1 MSESKRK
8 GVSRRDVLK
17 TAAVLGLGG
26 VVGLPNLV
34 RGANLKE
41 IKVGYQLG
49 AQLHQWMYPLGKE
62 KKLYEEA
69 GFSIKGQEYA
79 SVGIMAQHLAVNEM
93 DFGLMGLTA
102 VMLAKAQG
110 SDVVIVGTQNQGG
123 SALVVAPEIK
133 KFEDLKNLP
142 VGHTGVGAVQHA
154 LLTQMTTKFNTPVKM
169 VTVKPTDMVS
179 FAKNGE
185 VKAVQVYEP
194 FAAMVSMQL
203 PGWKRLILDTDILP
217 GNQCCVIATSKSFA
231 KKHPDIVEQFLIV
244 NVKTTKEIRSNPE
257 ESIRIIAKASGYDEA
272 ITGDAYKYMTFPW
285 PPVINETSSKT
296 VLSWLVDSGKIDP
309 ALMKP
314 NMEGWWK
321 DLYDPT
327 FENKLQAS
335 GLFA

>member
-1 MSESKRK
+1 MSESKRN
-8 GVSRRDVLK
+8 GLSRRDVLK
-17 TAAVLGLGG
+17 TAALLGLGG
-26 VVGLPNLV
+26 MVGLPNLA
-34 RGANLKE
+34 RAENPTDLR
-41 IKVGYQLG
+41 VGYQLG

-62 KKLYEEA
+62 QKLYEAA
-69 GFSIKGQEYA
+69 GFSLKGQEYA

-110 SDVVIVGTQNQGG
+110 SDVIIVGTQNQGG

-154 LLTQMTTKFNTPVKM
+154 LLVQMTNKFKTPVKM

-194 FAAMVSMQL
+194 FAAMVSMQV

-217 GNQCCVIATSKSFA
+217 GNQCCVIATSRNFA
-231 KKHPDIVEQFLIV
+231 KKHPDIVEKFLIV
-244 NVKTTKEIRSNPE
+244 NAKTTKEIRNKPE
-257 ESIRIIAKASGYDEA
+257 ESIKIIAKASGYDEA
-272 ITGDAYKYMTFPW
+272 VTADAYKYMTFPW

-296 VLSWLVDSGKIDP
+296 VLGWLVESGKINS

-314 NMEGWWK
+314 SMEAWWNE
-321 DLYDPT
+321 LYDPT
-327 FENKLQAS
+327 FEKKLTAS
-335 GLFA
+335 GVFA